1 MNKHPFYG
9 IGIALIGVLIISPD
23 TLFLLWGDM
32 PAFEMIAWRGLL
44 AGACYFLLWY
54 ITSRSSLTSDLL
66 TLKSKWS
73 ISIIACYFINGIL
86 FCVGI
91 AIAPVP
97 VVLFCV
103 ATAPIFAAIFS
114 EIILKEPT
122 QKSTWIAIIM
132 VLIGISIAIFGS
144 GPDSNLVYID
154 MYTVIGAFCGLGAA
168 MTIAI
173 GYVIIRHKTQ
183 LPFVLP
189 MSIGVFLSGVVGL
202 FITGFQNML
211 NGNILPIIFT
221 GIFILPF
228 PMYLLSLASR
238 YTKATN
244 VSLIL
249 LLESVLGPIWIWLG
263 IGDQPT
269 NLTIFGGMIVILSM
283 IAYLIISEKQE
294 LKMKQNN

>member
-9 IGIALIGVLIISPD
+9 IGLALIGVLIISPD

>member
-1 MNKHPFYG
+1 
-9 IGIALIGVLIISPD
+9 
-23 TLFLLWGDM
+23 
-32 PAFEMIAWRGLL
+32 
-44 AGACYFLLWY
+44 
-54 ITSRSSLTSDLL
+54 
-66 TLKSKWS
+66 
-73 ISIIACYFINGIL
+73 
-86 FCVGI
+86 
-91 AIAPVP
+91 
-97 VVLFCV
+97 
-103 ATAPIFAAIFS
+103 
-114 EIILKEPT
+114 
-122 QKSTWIAIIM
+122 
-132 VLIGISIAIFGS
+132 
-144 GPDSNLVYID
+144 
-154 MYTVIGAFCGLGAA
+154 MYTVIGAFCGMGAA

>member
-54 ITSRSSLTSDLL
+54 ITRKSSSKSDFI

-73 ISIIACYFINGIL
+73 ISIITCYFINGIL
-86 FCVGI
+86 FCIGI
-91 AIAPVP
+91 SIAPVP

-103 ATAPIFAAIFS
+103 ATAPIFAAIFG

-122 QKSTWIAIIM
+122 QKSTWVAIIS

-144 GPDSNLVYID
+144 GDNSNLIYID
-154 MYTVIGAFCGLGAA
+154 MPSVIGAFCGLGAA

-173 GYVIIRHKTQ
+173 TFVIIRHKTQ

-211 NGNILPIIFT
+211 NGNVLPIVFT

-249 LLESVLGPIWIWLG
+249 LLESILGPIWIWIG
-263 IGDQPT
+263 IGEQPT
-269 NLTIFGGMIVILSM
+269 NLTILGGIIVILSM
-283 IAYLIISEKQE
+283 IAYLIISENQE
-294 LKMKQNN
+294 SKLRQNN

>member
-9 IGIALIGVLIISPD
+9 IGLALIGVLIISPD

-269 NLTIFGGMIVILSM
+269 NLTISGGMIVILSM

>member
-9 IGIALIGVLIISPD
+9 IGLALIGVLIISPD

-44 AGACYFLLWY
+44 AGAYYFLLWY

-269 NLTIFGGMIVILSM
+269 NLTISGGMIVILSM

>member
-144 GPDSNLVYID
+144 GPDSNLFYID
-154 MYTVIGAFCGLGAA
+154 MYTVIGAFCGMGAA

-294 LKMKQNN
+294 LKMRQNN

>member
-9 IGIALIGVLIISPD
+9 IGLALIGVLIISPD

-122 QKSTWIAIIM
+122 RKSTWIAIIM